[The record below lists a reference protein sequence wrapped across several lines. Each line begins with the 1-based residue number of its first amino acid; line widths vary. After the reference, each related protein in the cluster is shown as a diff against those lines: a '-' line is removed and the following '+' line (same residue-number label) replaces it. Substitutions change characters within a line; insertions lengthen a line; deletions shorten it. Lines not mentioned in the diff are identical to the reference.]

1 MKIGDKLTGTITG
14 IKPYGAFVA
23 LDNGTTGLIHIS
35 EIKSGY
41 VDNIHQ
47 FLKIGE
53 QVLIQ
58 VVDFDEYTKK
68 VSLSLRTLEEGK
80 NYGHRHHR
88 FSNSHYKIGFEPLEQ
103 HLPIWIEESL
113 KTLSK
118 ED

>member
-53 QVLIQ
+53 QVLVQ

-68 VSLSLRTLEEGK
+68 
-80 NYGHRHHR
+80 
-88 FSNSHYKIGFEPLEQ
+88 
-103 HLPIWIEESL
+103 
-113 KTLSK
+113 
-118 ED
+118 